1 MANNVRPHT
10 AVADI
15 KLTRWHGSQ
24 HPTYQGVI
32 QRLEAEGLKPY
43 AVDYGANARD
53 GVRSHGYAKVIY
65 CVTGVVELTLP
76 DLRQNVVLRPGD
88 RIDLPRGT
96 RHGITVGLQ
105 GGRVVEGAIR
115 GTVDQRRVTQEVS
128 AVEPAGSER

>member
-1 MANNVRPHT
+1 MTNSARPYT
-10 AVADI
+10 TVAEI
-15 KLTRWHGSQ
+15 KLNRWHGSQ
-24 HPTYQGVI
+24 HPTYGVII

-65 CVTGVVELTLP
+65 CVTGAVELTLP

-96 RHGITVGLQ
+96 RHGITVGPQ

-115 GTVDQRRVTQEVS
+115 GTADQQRVTQEAG
-128 AVEPAGSER
+128 AVKLPTSER